1 MQQYERAQILG
12 TNHITRESGRA
23 TLRAKYLGNSK
34 RITVSR
40 YESNTYGQDPQKV
53 TVSWD
58 SNLDIHENYLNAV
71 NTYLERAE
79 WDGVYV
85 VSLITDGAV
94 AVYTG
99 QVQA

>member
-1 MQQYERAQILG
+1 MQLIG
-12 TNHITRESGRA
+12 TKHIARESGRA
-23 TLRAKYLGNSK
+23 TLRAKFLGNTK

-40 YESNTYGQDPQKV
+40 YESNTYGRDTQRV

-58 SNLDIHENYLNAV
+58 SNLDLHENYVHAV
-71 NTYLERAE
+71 NTYLERAG

-94 AVYTG
+94 AVYAG
-99 QVQA
+99 GVQA